1 MISWIQDRLIKN
13 GKWIF
18 SILLA
23 VIIVSFVFVIG
34 ETPGITTPQ
43 FGGDDQYYYGV
54 NLRDPDALEILD
66 RQTTLVTM
74 MRGGSSTFSA
84 QNIRQLSY
92 FRAAALHLAD
102 QYKVPV
108 PDKETLQ
115 DYILEMPLFQN
126 QQGEFN
132 PDAYQQFVDSIGNNP
147 TLQGGLLDRAIQD
160 EYRIAKVS
168 EWLSDQGF
176 VVPYDVQLL
185 GQEAQTRWSIKVAI
199 RKLNEFQ
206 PEIEITDEA
215 LNAYFEN
222 NKFQY
227 ETTRQ
232 RLISWIY
239 FPAERFLQEVADP
252 GDEVLLEHL
261 EAYIY
266 RFLDSEEDRDPEDPS
281 NILEPEA
288 LLAKRRDQVLAD
300 WRKERADSIA
310 RIRAEDFATSLYD
323 EEVKQNSDEFKG
335 RVDALGLETGSF
347 NPIARDT
354 PPRAAG
360 EGATWDILR
369 YTRGLNT
376 MQWFTD
382 AIEFREGYGIF
393 YLTGIEEPEVPP
405 LSEIRDQ
412 VESDF
417 REAERRRRFNETA
430 VPIASSIREN
440 LDQGM
445 DFDAAVARSSLP
457 PVKTV
462 IPDLNRAWRNQ
473 MPLPRVSDRE
483 FLFQV
488 RSYDDVSQSNL
499 PPRFPEALFNNLKGM
514 EPGEMSDM
522 ITVGRVGYF
531 LYVLEKDEPQLLAG
545 EPDYEDA
552 RNTLEF
558 SYGNFLLR
566 NAMNELL
573 EEGFPDNLQ
582 NIPGL

>member
-54 NLRDPDALEILD
+54 NLRDTEALEILD
-66 RQTTLVTM
+66 RQTSLVTM
-74 MRGGSSTFSA
+74 MRAGNSNFSA

-92 FRAAALHLAD
+92 FRAASLYLAD

-108 PDKETLQ
+108 PDKEDLQ
-115 DYILEMPLFQN
+115 KYILEMPLFQN

-132 PDAYQQFVDSIGNNP
+132 PDTYQQFVDSIRNSP
-147 TLQGGLLDRAIQD
+147 SFQGGILDRAIQD

-185 GQEAQTRWSIKVAI
+185 GQEAQTLWSLKVAS
-199 RKLNEFQ
+199 RKLSEFQ
-206 PEIEITDEA
+206 PGIDTSEEA
-215 LNAYFEN
+215 LSEYYQN
-222 NKFQY
+222 NKFKY
-227 ETTRQ
+227 ETARK

-239 FPAERFLQEVADP
+239 FPAERFLEEVADP

-266 RFLDSEEDRDPEDPS
+266 RFLDSEEDRDPEDPA

-288 LLAKRRDQVLAD
+288 LLAKRRDQVLND
-300 WRKERADSIA
+300 WRKDRADSIA

-323 EEVKQNSDEFKG
+323 DRIQQNSENFKG
-335 RVDALGLETGSF
+335 RVEALGLETGSF

-369 YTRGLNT
+369 TTRGLQSL
-376 MQWFTD
+376 QWFTD
-382 AIEFREGYGIF
+382 AIAFRDGYGIF
-393 YLTGIEEPEVPP
+393 YLTGIEEPQVPP
-405 LSEIRDQ
+405 LSEIRDRA
-412 VESDF
+412 ESDF
-417 REAERRRRFNETA
+417 REDERRRLFNESSL
-430 VPIASSIREN
+430 PIAASIREN

-445 DFDAAVARSSLP
+445 GFDEAIANSSLP
-457 PVKTV
+457 PVKTL

-473 MPLPRVSDRE
+473 LPLPRISDRD

-488 RSYDDVSQSNL
+488 RSFTDVSQSNL
-499 PPRFPEALFNNLKGM
+499 PPRFPEPLFNSLKGM
-514 EPGEMSDM
+514 ESGEMSDM
-522 ITVGRVGYF
+522 ITVGKVGYF
-531 LYVLEKDEPQLLAG
+531 VYILEKEEPQLLAG

-558 SYGNFLLR
+558 SYSNFLLR

-573 EEGFPDNLQ
+573 EDGFPDSLQ